1 MSPPADLRPEDSASL
16 LYLVRETKGTLDIDA
31 LRPEEKRKI
40 LYGRKHFRSAL
51 GMGQRGYRVVTG
63 ASQLP
68 DGGV

>member
-1 MSPPADLRPEDSASL
+1 MENPDDGDGL
-16 LYLVRETKGTLDIDA
+16 LYLFPETKGTLDIDA

-40 LYGRKHFRSAL
+40 LCGRKHFRSAL